1 MKMLLV
7 LIFMSSCGASVLAS
21 QTATATEQTSTAAT
35 SAPDQSKK
43 QVIVTAHREK
53 LRVLTHDLAKAE
65 DAFFNA
71 YNRVNTIRE
80 FDVHCDVVTPTG
92 SLFSHRECTPR
103 FAQDAKADEAKTTLE
118 AFAAGAGN
126 RNGNIPIPHGM
137 MADEVI
143 NGKYGDYKKHLLE
156 VVTKDPELRKMLQEY
171 TVLKQKYDGTSKEE
185 TAVK

>member
-35 SAPDQSKK
+35 SAPGQSKQ

-80 FDVHCDVVTPTG
+80 FDVHCNVVTPTG
-92 SLFSHRECTPR
+92 TLFSHRECTPR

-118 AFAAGAGN
+118 VFTAGR
-126 RNGNIPIPHGM
+126 RNGVCSNPARHDGQRSYQR
-137 MADEVI
+137 EVQ
-143 NGKYGDYKKHLLE
+143 
-156 VVTKDPELRKMLQEY
+156 RLQ
-171 TVLKQKYDGTSKEE
+171 KSIW
-185 TAVK
+185 